1 MKKAAAKQPIKQGKS
16 AIVVSASEFK
26 THCLRLMDQVQR
38 ERSEIIITKH
48 GRPVARLMPFDVSA
62 PDILGC
68 MRGAVSHYG
77 DLTSPIEE
85 KWEADA

>member
-1 MKKAAAKQPIKQGKS
+1 MKRAAADQPIKPGEG
-16 AIVVSASEFK
+16 AMVVSASEFK

-38 ERSEIIITKH
+38 ERREIIITKH
-48 GRPVARLMPFDVSA
+48 GRPVARLLPFDASV